1 MNEQRTI
8 LVWDAPT
15 RLFHWLLA
23 ASFAGA
29 MLSGEAEGWR
39 QLHLLLGYTAAGLIA
54 FRIFWG
60 VAGTRYA
67 RFSSLS
73 FDPRAAVRYLRSL
86 FTSSPEHHAGHNPA
100 ASWAVAAILALVGAT
115 ALSGWALTSEAGG
128 ESFEG
133 LHGALAGAACA
144 MVVLHVLAVFASS
157 LLHRENLVRSMLTGR
172 KRDRSGATP
181 ARGAAWPVAGL
192 LAAAVV
198 ALWFTGVP
206 AGLGGNGGIEGGASQ
221 QDEGDEAE
229 EHGDAERGA
238 RAERAQ
244 PDIQD
249 PMMKKLRFDPRRVSN
264 PTASGPPNWM

>member
-1 MNEQRTI
+1 MNQQRTI

-29 MLSGEAEGWR
+29 MLTGEAEGWR
-39 QLHLLLGYTAAGLIA
+39 QVHLLLGYTAAGLIA

-100 ASWAVAAILALVGAT
+100 ASWAIAVILALVGAT
-115 ALSGWALTSEAGG
+115 SLSGWALTSEAGG
-128 ESFEG
+128 ESLEG
-133 LHGALAGAACA
+133 LHGALSSAACA
-144 MVVLHVLAVFASS
+144 MVVLHVMAVLASS
-157 LLHRENLVRSMLTGR
+157 LLHRENLVRSMLTGF

-192 LAAAVV
+192 LGVAVV
-198 ALWFTGVP
+198 ALWFNGVP
-206 AGLGGNGGIEGGASQ
+206 PGLGGNGEIAGAAAP
-221 QDEGDEAE
+221 QDEGDESDD
-229 EHGDAERGA
+229 HGDAKRGA
-238 RAERAQ
+238 SAERTQ
-244 PDIQD
+244 PDIQE
-249 PMMKKLRFDPRRVSN
+249 PIMRKLRFDAQMASN
-264 PTASGPPNWM
+264 PTAPRPPDRM